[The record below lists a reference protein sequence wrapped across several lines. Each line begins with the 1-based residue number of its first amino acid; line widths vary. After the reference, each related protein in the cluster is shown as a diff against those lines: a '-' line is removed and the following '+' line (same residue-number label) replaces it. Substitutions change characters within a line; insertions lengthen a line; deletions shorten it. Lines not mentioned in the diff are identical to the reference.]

1 MIDECFAKE
10 IRKVA
15 NGNGSREAKFEFL
28 DKARGAARELSCTD
42 VKQRFNDVMK
52 KYGRV
57 AVGIC
62 VAVTILEHEN
72 WLSQKSVKWAEEVL
86 SEWTNRPTN
95 LYSVMIRDNLHFSR
109 IQEPDY
115 AGNFIRLTS
124 M

>member
-28 DKARGAARELSCTD
+28 DKARDAARELSCTD
-42 VKQRFNDVMK
+42 VKQKFNDVMK
-52 KYGRV
+52 RYGRV

-62 VAVTILEHEN
+62 VAATILAHAE
-72 WLSQKSVKWAEEVL
+72 WLSEKSVKWATEVL
-86 SEWTNRPTN
+86 GEWTNRPST
-95 LYSVMIRDNLHFSR
+95 LDYVVIRDNLHYSR

-115 AGNFIRLTS
+115 AGNFIKYTS